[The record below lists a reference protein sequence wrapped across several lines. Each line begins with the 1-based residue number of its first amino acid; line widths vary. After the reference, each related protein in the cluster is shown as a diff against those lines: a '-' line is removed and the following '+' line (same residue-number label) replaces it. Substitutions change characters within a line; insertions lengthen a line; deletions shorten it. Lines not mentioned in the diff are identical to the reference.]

1 MGVRPPSD
9 DDLDDEPDTVEFGIA
24 ALDAHLDRADL
35 SFPASEEEIIDA
47 LGDPKIDYDPRGRDV
62 RLSKVLDR
70 VEPNEFES
78 RQELL
83 DSTHY
88 EFERRRQQGGGPLAW
103 LRSLFPG

>member
-9 DDLDDEPDTVEFGIA
+9 DGLDDGPDTVEFGIV

-35 SFPASEEEIIDA
+35 SFPASEEEVTEA
-47 LGDPKIDYDPRGRDV
+47 LGDPKIDCGPKGRDV
-62 RLSKVLDR
+62 QLSKVLDR

-78 RQELL
+78 RQDLL
-83 DSTHY
+83 DATHY
-88 EFERRRQQGGGPLAW
+88 EFERLRQQGGGPLAW